1 MRAMGFHEPAT
12 LNEAAALLAA
22 DGEACCLA
30 GGATLVAMI
39 NARLVE
45 PSALVSL
52 RHINELQGIEAVGDG
67 FRIGAMTPHR
77 VTAADARLVGGHAV
91 VREAAA
97 VIANPSIRNMGTMGG
112 SIAFAD
118 PAADYPPAL
127 VAIEAEIEIVA
138 SGGRRRVA
146 AADFFADWYETAL
159 GPGELVAAI
168 HLPGAPAGAVGVY
181 DKLARVEGDFA
192 TASAAVVLAMA
203 GDACSHLRIAVGG
216 CGPTPVRLAEAESA
230 LIGGGLDAEAI
241 HEAGEML
248 AAASDPVDDVRA
260 SADYRRLVIPR
271 LIARAIRCART
282 AIGGAS

>member
-1 MRAMGFHEPAT
+1 MRPMEFHEPAT
-12 LNEAAALLAA
+12 LDAAAALLAA
-22 DGEACCLA
+22 DGEARCLA
-30 GGATLVAMI
+30 GGATLVAMM

-52 RHINELQGIEAVGDG
+52 RRIEELRGIDAEGDG
-67 FRIGAMTPHR
+67 FCIGAMTPHR
-77 VTAADARLVGGHAV
+77 VTAADGRLAGGHAV

-97 VIANPSIRNMGTMGG
+97 VIANPSVRNMGTMGG

-127 VAIEAEIEIVA
+127 VAIGAEIEIVA
-138 SGGRRRVA
+138 RDGQRRIG
-146 AADFFADWYETAL
+146 AADFFTDWYETVL
-159 GPGELVAAI
+159 GPGELISAI

-203 GDACSHLRIAVGG
+203 GDACSHLSIAVGG
-216 CGPTPVRLAEAESA
+216 CGPTPLRLAEAESA
-230 LIGGGLDAEAI
+230 LIGSGLDDEAVQR
-241 HEAGEML
+241 AGEML
-248 AAASDPVDDVRA
+248 AQASDPVDDVRA

-271 LIARAIRCART
+271 LVARAISRAITGAR
-282 AIGGAS
+282 AVL